1 MAQRLPKQLCAGAQL
16 TASAASYYT
25 TPDNTIGTIAACTLT
40 NTTGTAR
47 TATVYLVPNGGTA
60 GADNCILSART
71 IPAGKSYNVVE
82 AIGQSLPAGAT
93 LQALSDAGTAVT
105 LVASGYETNP

>member
-16 TASAASYYT
+16 TNAAATYYT
-25 TPDNTIGTIAACTLT
+25 APANTVTTISAMTLT

-60 GADNCILSART
+60 GATNCILSART
-71 IPAGKSYNVVE
+71 IAAGEAYNVVQ
-82 AIGQSLPAGAT
+82 AVGQSIPAGAT
-93 LQALSDAGTAVT
+93 LQALSDAGTALT
-105 LVASGYETNP
+105 LVASGYETNA